1 VRRPP
6 ARRSRRVALV
16 FLIALAACGGADP
29 PSPVVLEVAAQPC
42 DTPNRSLGFG
52 VVLGEGLVATAA
64 HTVEGPRRE
73 VSVDGRPA
81 RVAVLDTRT
90 DLALLTVDVDATPAH
105 IGHGSPRH
113 AIVAVPGGPIDVEIL
128 RTGPL
133 VVRDT
138 TDRARYRREVHTF
151 RPGTEHGTSGAP
163 LVDDDGRVLGIVVLD
178 NPGRGIGYA
187 VTGKEISNLL
197 RDSDELLSVDSGPSQ
212 GKSSCDVRPSGT

>member
-16 FLIALAACGGADP
+16 VLIALAACGGDA
-29 PSPVVLEVAAQPC
+29 PVVPVVVKVAAQPC
-42 DTPNRSLGFG
+42 GTPNRSLGFG
-52 VVLGEGLVATAA
+52 VVVAEDLVATAA

-81 RVAVLDTRT
+81 QVAVLDART
-90 DLALLTVDVDATPAH
+90 DVALLTVDLDATPAQ
-105 IGHGSPRH
+105 IDLGSPRH
-113 AIVAVPGGPIDVEIL
+113 AVVGVPASPINVEIL

-151 RPGTEHGTSGAP
+151 TPGVEHGTSGAP

-178 NPGRGIGYA
+178 NPGRGVGYA
-187 VTGKEISNLL
+187 VTGKELTNLL
-197 RDSDELLSVDSGPSQ
+197 RHRNELLSVDSGPSQ